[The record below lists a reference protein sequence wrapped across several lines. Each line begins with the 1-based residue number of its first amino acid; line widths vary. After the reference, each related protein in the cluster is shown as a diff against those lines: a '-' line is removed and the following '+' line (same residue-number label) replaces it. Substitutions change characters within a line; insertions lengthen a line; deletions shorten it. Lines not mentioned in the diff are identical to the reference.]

1 MHADHEAD
9 IVVNNLKKFYNEY
22 KKIILWFLV
31 SLLIILIVTFTYQ
44 YFHNRYEAQ
53 ASENFYTLL
62 KIEDN
67 NEKINK
73 AKKFVVEYK
82 SSPYAS
88 LTQLLLISDD
98 LKKGNWQ
105 GVDMQIQKL
114 IQSGAPD
121 FVLDQAYL
129 LQARRF
135 LSTNQEDKAILIL
148 KKIKNPNQMTVYLI
162 TGLAE
167 KKAGNLEAAEKSF
180 KQASEVLSRTNP
192 ESSLKNFIW
201 YQQSIS

>member
-1 MHADHEAD
+1 MHANHEAD
-9 IVVNNLKKFYNEY
+9 IVVNNLKKFYSKYN
-22 KKIILWFLV
+22 KIIFLFV
-31 SLLIILIVTFTYQ
+31 ISFITISIVTFTYQ
-44 YFHNRYEAQ
+44 YFHNRYETQ

-67 NEKINK
+67 YEKINK

-105 GVDMQIQKL
+105 GVDMQVQRL
-114 IQSGAPD
+114 IQNGAPV

-135 LSTNQEDKAILIL
+135 LSTNQEDKALLIL
-148 KKIKNPNQMTVYLI
+148 KKIKNPNQVTVYLI

-167 KKAGNLEAAEKSF
+167 KKLRNYDNAEEAFIK
-180 KQASEVLSRTNP
+180 ASTLLSRTNP